1 MYFSKEDCIRVFLTQ
16 HLKPEYPL
24 EVRKK
29 ELKRQFDK
37 WGFPEFSDIHGAE
50 FELLNDMSRI
60 EFLKLLDEY
69 KEREGE

>member
-16 HLKPEYPL
+16 HLNPEYPL
-24 EVRKK
+24 PVRKQ

-37 WGFPEFSDIHGAE
+37 WVFPEFSDIHGAE

-69 KEREGE
+69 KEREAE